1 MGDVGGLRNCAPAR
15 LLTPALPLATGHQQ
29 RRPCARRGTRKEF
42 YLNLFPT
49 LQQQNNLIKRST
61 VCTAGREPHAPGD
74 ALLCHARQRR
84 TPRHARA
91 MTGRKRHT
99 RVAPTRGIPRCVRPQ
114 CRFVKNSKQWR
125 TFSAMAMLFLRLFT
139 PARPSRGATSRKRG
153 RARHEAAAGN
163 LWGKDSPAG
172 GQFGPISVLL
182 LATFEIP
189 MKW

>member
-114 CRFVKNSKQWR
+114 CRFVKNSNSGELFRQWR
-125 TFSAMAMLFLRLFT
+125 CFSCACLRPPDHHAGP
-139 PARPSRGATSRKRG
+139 PAENVGARGMKRPRGTCG
-153 RARHEAAAGN
+153 VG
-163 LWGKDSPAG
+163 DSPAG